1 MEFADGSRAAM
12 AASALSITQKPRRVH
27 MALHHAR
34 SGELIDI
41 RALGAAIKNTPSQ
54 ALVRADQL
62 ELLGLNRQAGGS
74 LPRNYIG
81 HSAIAVQ
88 CLERALERRTPGT
101 ARRME
106 RDTLVYLA
114 PGVEHSVVALED
126 CSVLVPLFLDRSRSG
141 RV

>member
-41 RALGAAIKNTPSQ
+41 RPLGAAIKNTPSQ
-54 ALVRADQL
+54 SLVRADVAEAL
-62 ELLGLNRQAGGS
+62 RLNLPAGES
-74 LPRNYIG
+74 LPPQDIG
-81 HSAIAVQ
+81 YSAITVQ
-88 CLERALERRTPGT
+88 CLEGALDLRAPGT

-106 RDTLVYLA
+106 PDTLVYLA
-114 PGVEHSVVALED
+114 PGGEQRVIALED
-126 CSVLVPLFLDRSRSG
+126 C
-141 RV
+141 